1 MSTFDLPAA
10 LAAGVTVV
18 TPNKRLA
25 RALAAW
31 HDDAM
36 RQRSLRTWPAARV
49 LPWHAWQQTLWLDA
63 LAAGAFADPRPLL
76 SEPAA
81 AFLWDRIVAREQAL
95 LDPRGAAER
104 AREAWMLF
112 HAWREPHEAP
122 AAWAHAGIADDAA
135 AFARWAQ
142 RYAAHLDDEHAVDA
156 AQAADALAAIAQSVP
171 SWRDADVVLAGFLET
186 TRQQQRL
193 LAALAAAGTRVA
205 RVALPRPRS
214 GVVRRIAHASPQ
226 AELAAALVDA
236 RARIEAD
243 PAARVAIVVGDL
255 DDRRPEV
262 IAAADDLLCP
272 ELAQQPGSDVPRPYA
287 ISLGLRLPDVPIV
300 AAALALIEWSS
311 SLLPLD
317 AAAAV
322 LRSPYLPQAEQEWQ
336 MRAAIELSWRRDG
349 LRDVPFAVAVD
360 RLSMAGRDP
369 LAARWRSAVAPQTAR
384 AAPAAWA
391 DAWRAWL
398 AALGWPGDRSLSSAE
413 WQARARLFEALGEFA
428 ALGGL
433 ARLLSRDDAV
443 HALRALI
450 ARIVFQPEAPPA
462 RIEIL
467 GVLEA
472 SGLEFDALWL
482 AGMSAERWPPRVAP
496 NPLLPLA
503 WQRTRGVP
511 RADAAHALAF
521 AQAATAAFANAA
533 NEVTASHA
541 TTVDGSPAEASP
553 LFAAWPAAD
562 DPGNARA
569 GRAAAMAADRP
580 ALESL
585 PDAVAPPL
593 AEGSAVRG
601 GVDIVESQSA
611 CAFQS
616 FGRHRLHAR
625 TPAAPVAGLGPDE
638 RGTLLHRALKAFWD
652 DVRDHTAL
660 AALTD
665 EALVARIEAAVA
677 TARTVLDAQRWRALP
692 PPVAAAESAR
702 LAATLHGWLTTIERE
717 RPAFAAVATE
727 ADARLALGGL
737 VLSFRVDRVDALADG
752 GVAIIDYKSGR
763 VPAPTK
769 WFAARPSG
777 TQVGLYALARKDAA
791 PEEPLRA
798 AAYAQLKAGDVAVT
812 GLAADA
818 DAWPGLRTPAEA
830 RGVNLATWPEVE
842 RFWRERY
849 GALAA
854 AFRAG
859 DAAVLPRDAQACR
872 YCDLQPVC
880 RVQALDD
887 APREPEEDERD
898 RG

>member
-18 TPNKRLA
+18 TPNNRLA
-25 RALAAW
+25 RALAVQ
-31 HDDAM
+31 HDNTM
-36 RQRSLRTWPAARV
+36 RQQGLRTWPAARV
-49 LPWHAWQQTLWLDA
+49 LPWHAWRQAMWLDA
-63 LAAGAFADPRPLL
+63 LAANAFADPRPLL

-81 AFLWDRIVAREQAL
+81 AFLWDRIVARERAL

-104 AREAWMLF
+104 ARDAWTLF
-112 HAWREPHEAP
+112 HAWRQPHDSLAS
-122 AAWAHAGIADDAA
+122 WAHAGIADDAA
-135 AFARWAQ
+135 AFAGWAQ
-142 RYAAHLDDEHAVDA
+142 RFAAHLADEHAIDA
-156 AQAADALAAIAQSVP
+156 AQAADALAVVAESVP
-171 SWRDADVVLAGFLET
+171 AWRDADVVLAGFLET
-186 TRQQQRL
+186 TPQQQRL
-193 LAALAAAGTRVA
+193 LAALAAVGTRITHVT
-205 RVALPRPRS
+205 LPRPRA
-214 GVVRRIAHASPQ
+214 GVVRRIACLSPQ
-226 AELAAALVDA
+226 TELAAALVDA

-243 PAARVAIVVGDL
+243 PAARVAIVIGDL

-262 IAAADDLLCP
+262 VAAADDLLCP
-272 ELAQQPGSDVPRPYA
+272 ELAQQPRTDVPRPYA
-287 ISLGLRLPDVPIV
+287 LSLGTRLPDVPIV
-300 AAALALIEWSS
+300 AAALALVEWSS
-311 SLLPLD
+311 SPLPLD
-317 AAAAV
+317 TAAAV
-322 LRSPYLPQAEQEWQ
+322 LRSSYLPEAEQEWQ
-336 MRAAIELSWRRDG
+336 RRAALELSWRADG
-349 LRDVPFAVAVD
+349 LRDVPFGLAVTG
-360 RLSMAGRDP
+360 LSTAGRDP
-369 LAARWRSAVAPQTAR
+369 LAARWRSAVAPQMAR
-384 AAPAAWA
+384 ATPTAWA

-398 AALGWPGDRSLSSAE
+398 AALGWPGDRALHSGE
-413 WQARARLFEALGEFA
+413 WQARARLFEALGAFT

-433 ARLLSRDDAV
+433 VPTLSRDDAV

-503 WQRTRGVP
+503 WQRARGVP

-521 AQAATAAFANAA
+521 AQAATAAFAQAA

-541 TTVDGSPAEASP
+541 LTVDGSPAEASP

-562 DPGNARA
+562 GPGNARA
-569 GRAAAMAADRP
+569 GRVAAMAAGRP
-580 ALESL
+580 TLESW
-585 PDAVAPPL
+585 PDAVAPAL
-593 AEGSAVRG
+593 AEGSAIRG
-601 GVDIVESQSA
+601 GVDIVESQST
-611 CAFQS
+611 CAFQA
-616 FGRHRLHAR
+616 FGRHRLQAR

-638 RGTLLHRALKAFWD
+638 RGILLHRALKAFWD
-652 DVRDHTAL
+652 DVRDHATL
-660 AALTD
+660 AALAD
-665 EALVARIEAAVA
+665 DALVVRIETAVA
-677 TARTVLDAQRWRALP
+677 VARTALDAKRWRALA

-702 LAATLHGWLTTIERE
+702 LAATLHGWLTTVERE
-717 RPAFAAVATE
+717 RPPFAVAATE
-727 ADARLALGGL
+727 ASAQLALGGL
-737 VLSFRVDRVDALADG
+737 VLSFRIDRVDALADG
-752 GVAIIDYKSGR
+752 GAAIIDYKSGR
-763 VPAPTK
+763 VPAPSK

-777 TQVGLYALARKDAA
+777 TQMGLYALARKDAA
-791 PEEPLRA
+791 PDVSLRA
-798 AAYAQLKAGDVAVT
+798 AAYAQLKAGDVAVG

-818 DAWPGLRTPAEA
+818 DAWPALRTPAEA
-830 RGVNLATWPEVE
+830 RSVNLATWAAVE

-887 APREPEEDERD
+887 APRESEDDERD
-898 RG
+898 GA